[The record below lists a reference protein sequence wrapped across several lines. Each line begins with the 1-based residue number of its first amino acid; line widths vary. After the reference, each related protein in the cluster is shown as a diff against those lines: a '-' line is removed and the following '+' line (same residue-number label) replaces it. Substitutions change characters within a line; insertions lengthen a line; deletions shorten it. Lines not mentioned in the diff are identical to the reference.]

1 MMRFLILAS
10 LLAVAVSEVINVH
23 MVSHSHDDPGW
34 LKTVDQYY
42 SGSNTSI
49 YPAYV
54 QYIFD
59 SVVVALD
66 KDSTKHYTMCEVSFF
81 SRWWNEQNEE
91 TKVLVKKLVDND
103 QLHFVNGGWVMHDE
117 AASHYISMIDQTTL
131 GHRFLKESLDYYPTV
146 GWQIDPFGHA
156 NTHAW
161 LSSEVGFDSLFFGRI
176 DYQDKDKRMAEKAM
190 EMVWKGSKS
199 QPSAEV
205 LAGAFS
211 SGNYGPPS
219 GFCMDVSCVYCL
231 NDPIVDDKL
240 LETYNLEAKAE
251 AFVKA
256 IYEEQEI
263 SLGYN
268 IMMKMGADF
277 TYTNANTWY
286 KSIDILMKYIN
297 EKYAGELNLFYSDPV
312 TYTKA
317 RAAEDLVWPE
327 KTDDFFPYSD
337 ASHTFWTGYFTSRP
351 TLKYLERIS
360 SSLLTMMKPLSSY
373 FALKNKHAFK
383 SVKEMVFSLTA
394 GVGLVNHH
402 DAITGTSKQHVA
414 YDYFKILSKA
424 LTSAE
429 SFVGNMFADLLG
441 SKSTSNTE
449 IFQVCRF
456 TNESYCEATQSLNL
470 RQHPNAMIVL
480 YNNLPR
486 TASQQVSVFLN
497 NEASLD
503 GVSIT
508 VTDTAT
514 NTIIPSEILPTATFV
529 KSINK
534 NAAPFTLVFQASNVP
549 AMGASKYMISM
560 TKQAVSSSNNKLE
573 EVVINENRK
582 EPVVISNDIISI
594 SFDSSTGLMQ
604 SMKRLDCADV
614 IEIDISNEFGYYRS
628 FGSPA
633 HMSVPVD
640 KRDPHLAN
648 VEPAKE
654 SLGEASTQPSGAYI
668 FRPAKADDKPNRIYV
683 DRVELSVVKG
693 DSIVEVRQK
702 FSDWVYQIVRL
713 REGQAA
719 VEFEWQVGPIPIA
732 DGYGK
737 EVINKFST
745 SIDNG
750 GTGSTKFYTD
760 SNGREYMERLY
771 NYRPTWDMK
780 VYEPVA
786 GNYYPLTTGMYIKDE
801 TKDIQFSVLTD
812 RAEGGASLENG
823 EIELM
828 VHRRLLRDD
837 WKGVSEPL
845 NETTIGI
852 TPYPTWNRQ
861 GPGITVI
868 GKQYVLLS
876 SITNGM
882 KEVRSLMDKL
892 FSPLYPLYTT
902 NEHAI
907 AGMKDKDIDSLLGEE
922 LPLNVNLL
930 SLELLTE
937 NELLVRVSHQFAVD
951 EDPVY
956 SEQVTFDLFNVLSK
970 FNPIDAVETTLSG
983 TQLKETREQN
993 KIIWKSASESK
1004 NSHEFTPIKVTAE
1017 GNFMVTLN
1025 PMHVRTFI
1033 VKISN

>member
-1 MMRFLILAS
+1 MMRLLLIAS
-10 LLAVAVSEVINVH
+10 VVAAVHGMINVH

-49 YPAYV
+49 YPASV

-59 SVVVALD
+59 SVVVELE
-66 KDSTKHYTMCEVSFF
+66 KDSSKHYTMCEISFF
-81 SRWWNEQNEE
+81 ARWWNEQNQK
-91 TKVLVKKLVDND
+91 TKSAVKKLVEND

-176 DYQDKDKRMAEKAM
+176 DYQDKDKRMAERAM

-219 GFCMDVSCVYCL
+219 GFCLDVACVYCL
-231 NDPIVDDKL
+231 NDPIIDDKL

-256 IYEEQEI
+256 IYEEQQI
-263 SLGYN
+263 SLGNN

-277 TYTNANTWY
+277 TYSNANSWY
-286 KSIDILMKYIN
+286 KSIDMLIKYIN
-297 EKYAGELNLFYSDPV
+297 EKYSGELNLFYSDPV

-317 RAAEDLVWPE
+317 RAAENIVWPE

-360 SSLLTMMKPLSSY
+360 SSLLTMMKPISSY
-373 FALKNKHAFK
+373 FALKNKQAFK
-383 SVKEMVFSLTA
+383 SVKDTVFALTA
-394 GVGLVNHH
+394 GVGLINHH

-414 YDYFKILSKA
+414 YDYVKILSKA
-424 LTSAE
+424 VTAAE
-429 SFVGNMFADLLG
+429 SLVTNVFAGLLG
-441 SKSTSNTE
+441 SNVISHADVLH
-449 IFQVCRF
+449 VCRF
-456 TNESYCEATQSLNL
+456 VNESSCEATQSLNTK
-470 RQHPNAMIVL
+470 QHPNAMLVL

-486 TASQQVSVFLN
+486 TTSQQVSVFLN
-497 NEASLD
+497 EEAYLD
-503 GVSIT
+503 DISVT
-508 VTDTAT
+508 VTDSAT

-534 NAAPFTLVFQASNVP
+534 NAAPYTLVFQASNVP
-549 AMGASKYMISM
+549 AMGASKFMISM
-560 TKQAVSSSNNKLE
+560 TKQGASISSNKLE
-573 EVVINENRK
+573 EVVVNENSK
-582 EPVVISNDIISI
+582 EPIVVTNGIISI
-594 SFDSSTGLMQ
+594 TFDPVTGLMR

-614 IEIDISNEFGYYRS
+614 IEIDIGNEFGYYRA

-633 HMSVPVD
+633 HMSVPAD

-648 VEPAKE
+648 IMPAKE

-668 FRPAKADDKPNRIYV
+668 FRPSKMDEKPSKIHV

-702 FSDWVYQIVRL
+702 FSDWVFQIVRL

-737 EVINKFST
+737 EVINKFTT
-745 SIDNG
+745 SLNNG

-760 SNGREYMERLY
+760 SNGREYLERVY
-771 NYRPTWDMK
+771 NYRPTWDLK

-801 TKDIQFSVLTD
+801 TKDVQFSVLTD

-837 WKGVSEPL
+837 WKGVDEPL

-852 TPYPTWNRQ
+852 TPYPSWSRL
-861 GPGITVI
+861 GPGLSVT
-868 GKQYVLLS
+868 GKQYILLS

-882 KEVRSLMDKL
+882 KEVRSLMDKV
-892 FSPLYPLYTT
+892 FSPLYPLYAT
-902 NEHAI
+902 NERAI
-907 AGMKDKDIDSLLGEE
+907 AEMKGNNIDSILGEE

-951 EDPVY
+951 EDPLY
-956 SEQVTFDLFNVLSK
+956 SGKVTFDLFSVLSK
-970 FNPIDAVETTLSG
+970 FNPIDAVETTLSS

-993 KIIWKSASESK
+993 KILWKSSSESK
-1004 NSHEFTPIKVTAE
+1004 SAEKFIPIEVTDE
-1017 GNFMVTLN
+1017 GKYPVTLH
-1025 PMHVRTFI
+1025 PMHIRTFI
-1033 VKISN
+1033 VKINN